1 MLSDTS
7 MITCNCTSLCVSCQ
21 EAGHSIYNRDA
32 HLLTGDRARCSCLSA
47 NGLGI
52 QDVYIGHCRLAL
64 SHYAVC
70 LQVATGKALTKH
82 LTSTKRQFFQMIQC
96 QSDDRKWFH
105 GNEKWSV
112 HDTWMWVSAQTARKP
127 SEPRC
132 DLSGVGQF
140 ADYM

>member
-7 MITCNCTSLCVSCQ
+7 MITCNCTSLCVPCQ
-21 EAGHSIYNRDA
+21 EAGRSVYNRDA
-32 HLLTGDRARCSCLSA
+32 HLSTGDQARCSCLSA

-52 QDVYIGHCRLAL
+52 QDVYIRHCRLVL

-82 LTSTKRQFFQMIQC
+82 LTSEKRHFFQLVQC
-96 QSDDRKWFH
+96 QSDDSRWFH

-127 SEPRC
+127 EEAPC
-132 DLSGVGQF
+132 DPSRAEEL
-140 ADYM
+140 ANYN